1 MSTGVVVTLCAMTK
15 QGKGKVNCQDMSQSV
30 QGGDKSHQT
39 CQTLQSVLKR
49 MSFVQGPIEV
59 SCSGQERG
67 VKEDK
72 LNCYCVNCGVYIHAV
87 LSTY

>member
-1 MSTGVVVTLCAMTK
+1 M
-15 QGKGKVNCQDMSQSV
+15 NCQDMSQSV
-30 QGGDKSHQT
+30 QGGDKSRQT
-39 CQTLQSVLKR
+39 CQLLQSVLEL

-59 SCSGQERG
+59 SHSRQERG

-72 LNCYCVNCGVYIHAV
+72 LDCYCVNCGVYIHAA